1 MNSYFVTESNEG
13 WEQAYHYIAETA
25 EDAALAYV
33 AEGCDNEDLTL
44 VEVRVFE
51 PKLNVKSYTF
61 DVTPRAVEVK
71 KPRATKGDSK

>member
-33 AEGCDNEDLTL
+33 AEGCGNDVVGVELYLT
-44 VEVRVFE
+44 
-51 PKLNVKSYTF
+51 
-61 DVTPRAVEVK
+61 
-71 KPRATKGDSK
+71 